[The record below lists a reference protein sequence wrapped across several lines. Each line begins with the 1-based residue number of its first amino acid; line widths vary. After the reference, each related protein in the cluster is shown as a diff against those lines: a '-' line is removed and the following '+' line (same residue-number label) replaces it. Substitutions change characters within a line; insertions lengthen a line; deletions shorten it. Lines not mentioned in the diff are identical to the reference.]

1 MKMVVAII
9 RPEKLQDVMKALEA
23 AEIKSMTVSSVKGRG
38 TQKGITQQW
47 REREYNVDLLDKTK
61 LEIVVTDDLVDTTIN
76 AIMGSAMTGDIGD
89 GKIFILN
96 VETAI
101 RIRTGTTG
109 DTAN

>member
-9 RPEKLQDVMKALEA
+9 RTEKLHEVMDSLEA
-23 AEIKSMTVSSVKGRG
+23 AGIKSLTASSVKGRG

-47 REREYNVDLLDKTK
+47 RGREYTVDLLEKTK
-61 LEIVVTDDLVDTTIN
+61 LEIVVTDDLVDATIN
-76 AIMGSAMTGDIGD
+76 AIKGSATTGNIGD
-89 GKIFILN
+89 GKIFVQN

-109 DTAN
+109 DTAI